1 LTEKPTNE
9 NLTVN
14 LDIIREAYSRF
25 FAFVSQFVGEK
36 KTDEFSQNSYR
47 LTCRYFSSLES
58 LRLNDENVIT
68 SEYQHL
74 KDRDILGFSLWMY
87 NFVSELKNF
96 MIGVG
101 DIDVSEIL
109 GPLQPTLEEAGFFEY
124 FQQAE
129 ELNYFE

>member
-1 LTEKPTNE
+1 MTEESTNE
-9 NLTVN
+9 NITVN
-14 LDIIREAYSRF
+14 LDIIREAYSTF
-25 FAFVSQFVGEK
+25 FAFISRFVGQK
-36 KTDEFSQNSYR
+36 KAEEFSHLSYR
-47 LTCRYFSSLES
+47 LTCRYFSSLET
-58 LRLNDENVIT
+58 LRLNEENVLT

-109 GPLQPTLEEAGFFEY
+109 GPLKPTLEEAGFFEY

-129 ELNYFE
+129 ELKYFE